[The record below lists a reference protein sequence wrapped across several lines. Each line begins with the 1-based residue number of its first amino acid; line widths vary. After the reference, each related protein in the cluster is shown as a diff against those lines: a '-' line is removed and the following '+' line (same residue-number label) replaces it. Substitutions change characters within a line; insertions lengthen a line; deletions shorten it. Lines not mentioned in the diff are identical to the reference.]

1 MEISEY
7 FVLTRADGQA
17 QTGRDRLREEDHPDF
32 FLWPLSLPQHY
43 AAGLDDILGQCRP
56 SHLRAK
62 IMITTPGLHQHQK
75 YPPPQRRPL
84 PSQPCRH
91 LPARLSIIG
100 YHECLVNIGL
110 RRLSGKVVRCTW
122 LLLFQIGGQ
131 THPGCRSTCYGVNI
145 PGASARLAEDYNKLL
160 DL

>member
-1 MEISEY
+1 M
-7 FVLTRADGQA
+7 DGQA
-17 QTGRDRLREEDHPDF
+17 QIGRDHLREEDHRDF
-32 FLWPLSLPQHY
+32 FPWPLSLRQP
-43 AAGLDDILGQCRP
+43 GGVGRDDTLGRCRP
-56 SHLRAK
+56 SRLRAK
-62 IMITTPGLHQHQK
+62 TMITTPGLQQHQK

-84 PSQPCRH
+84 PFQPCRH

-131 THPGCRSTCYGVNI
+131 AHPGCRSTCYGVNI